1 MPSRFVSSRKFE
13 KDLRIETR
21 IHLQIT
27 HSYFTSMSVQ
37 NSLSTIHTEAFFGNL
52 GAFATTVG
60 VALQD
65 KKVTLTEGMGIA
77 IALVPF
83 GDSIQNFKGM
93 TVPEVKDLYR
103 SEVENIAQ
111 SFAKRF
117 DLANDEV
124 EAFIEDCVRY
134 VLATAALYNSGS
146 RLFGKAA

>member
-1 MPSRFVSSRKFE
+1 MPVE
-13 KDLRIETR
+13 NT
-21 IHLQIT
+21 
-27 HSYFTSMSVQ
+27 
-37 NSLSTIHTEAFFGNL
+37 LSTVHTEAFFGNL

-83 GDSIQNFKGM
+83 GDSVQNFKSH
-93 TVPEVKDLYR
+93 TVAEVKDLYR
-103 SEVENIAQ
+103 NEVENVAQ

-117 DLANDEV
+117 GLENKEV
-124 EAFIEDCVRY
+124 EIFVEDCVRY
-134 VLATAALYNSGS
+134 VLATTALYNSGR